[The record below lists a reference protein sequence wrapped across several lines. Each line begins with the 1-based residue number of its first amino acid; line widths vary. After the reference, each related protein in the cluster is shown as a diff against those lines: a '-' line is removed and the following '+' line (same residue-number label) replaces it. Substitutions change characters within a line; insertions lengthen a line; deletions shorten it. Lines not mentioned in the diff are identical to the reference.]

1 MTDSCEVWCPCQ
13 ENNWKWRTKTTI
25 SLTDLTEVH
34 IRGLRG
40 DDDDEVLFLK
50 LLFRCAPMLQ
60 TMTLKLSDKVTD
72 DWYNIFLETVQEYPY
87 VNSSVCIG

>member
-1 MTDSCEVWCPCQ
+1 
-13 ENNWKWRTKTTI
+13 
-25 SLTDLTEVH
+25 
-34 IRGLRG
+34 
-40 DDDDEVLFLK
+40 
-50 LLFRCAPMLQ
+50 MLQ